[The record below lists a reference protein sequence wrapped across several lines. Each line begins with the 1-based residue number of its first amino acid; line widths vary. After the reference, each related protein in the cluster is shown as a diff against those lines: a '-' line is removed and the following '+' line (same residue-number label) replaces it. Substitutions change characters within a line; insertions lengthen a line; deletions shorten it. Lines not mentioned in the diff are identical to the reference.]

1 MTNVPNDLKY
11 TQTHE
16 WLKVEGNKGRTG
28 LSDYA
33 QHQLSDIV
41 FVEFPEVGRKVKKG
55 EAIGVVESVK
65 SVSDMNAPVSGTVVE
80 VNKALTD
87 NLEAVN
93 KDPYGKGWYAMI
105 EMSDP
110 TEVKSLMDAAAYK
123 KHIHE

>member
-16 WLKVEGNKGRTG
+16 WLKVEGKKGRMG
-28 LSDYA
+28 LTDYA

-41 FVEFPEVGRKVKKG
+41 FVEFPAVGRKVKKT

-65 SVSDMNAPVSGTVVE
+65 SVSDMASPVTGTVVE
-80 VNKALTD
+80 VNKSLTD
-87 NLEAVN
+87 NLEVIS
-93 KDPYGKGWYAMI
+93 KDPYGKGWYAII
-105 EMSDP
+105 EISDP
-110 TEVKSLMDAAAYK
+110 KEVNSLMDAAAYK

>member
-1 MTNVPNDLKY
+1 
-11 TQTHE
+11 
-16 WLKVEGNKGRTG
+16 
-28 LSDYA
+28 
-33 QHQLSDIV
+33 
-41 FVEFPEVGRKVKKG
+41 
-55 EAIGVVESVK
+55 
-65 SVSDMNAPVSGTVVE
+65 MNAPVSGTVVE

>member
-16 WLKVEGNKGRTG
+16 WLKVEGKKGRMG
-28 LSDYA
+28 LTDYA

-41 FVEFPEVGRKVKKG
+41 FVEFPVVGRKAKKG
-55 EAIGVVESVK
+55 EAVGVVESVK
-65 SVSDMNAPVSGTVVE
+65 SVSDMCVPVGGTIVE

-87 NLEAVN
+87 NLEAIS
-93 KDPYGKGWYAMI
+93 KDPYGKGWYAVI
-105 EMSDP
+105 EIADP
-110 TEVKSLMDAAAYK
+110 KEINSLMDAAAYK

>member
-16 WLKVEGNKGRTG
+16 WLKVEGKNGRMG
-28 LSDYA
+28 LTDYA

-41 FVEFPEVGRKVKKG
+41 FVKFPEIGRKAKKG
-55 EAIGVVESVK
+55 EAVGVVESVK
-65 SVSDMNAPVSGTVVE
+65 SVSDMCVPVSGTIVE

-87 NLEAVN
+87 NLEVIS
-93 KDPYGKGWYAMI
+93 KDPYGKGWYAII

-110 TEVKSLMDAAAYK
+110 NEVKNLMDAAAYK